1 MSVPVRIPDRLHQR
15 IEELATSERRS
26 VANMVAVLLE
36 QALEDGG
43 HELVVRDTADNVVAR
58 VPVPTKPAEADDHFR
73 PDFGSK
79 LGTS

>member
-36 QALEDGG
+36 QALEVDD
-43 HELVVRDTADNVVAR
+43 EPRTKETVVAGGLGVAQTTTTLKNER
-58 VPVPTKPAEADDHFR
+58 KAEDHPHFK
-73 PDFGSK
+73 PDFK
-79 LGTS
+79 